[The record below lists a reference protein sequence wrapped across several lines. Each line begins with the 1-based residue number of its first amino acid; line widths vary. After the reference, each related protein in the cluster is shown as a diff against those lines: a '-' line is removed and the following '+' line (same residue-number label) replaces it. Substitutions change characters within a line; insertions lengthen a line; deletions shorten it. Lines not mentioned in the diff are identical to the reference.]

1 MVAKR
6 PATATPRARSRCFTG
21 HAVTASCRPGARAS
35 SHTQRGGQAQVSV
48 PAGRAERRPAS
59 RVRRTFGCV
68 CTCARVLTRALTRVL
83 KSDTGRPVLATLR
96 APASRPRAPYTAGST
111 RRTELCGPHRP
122 APGARRP
129 PGPRP
134 PHRGSPCDQNTRRV
148 HGPSGAK
155 GPGERRAWGLCR
167 VASGSA
173 RRARRWRP
181 AAPDS
186 HTGAAPGARCPLLGR
201 PGSPLRP
208 PRPLP
213 GARQASRCDAHA
225 SSTLRSPARFYPRP
239 CHFCPPREP
248 RDSPLAI
255 PDTSHAL
262 ARKSARRSGPLGFKA
277 ARSLRKELASRGNE
291 ATQSRFPRD
300 GAGSCRV
307 TDQLT
312 GLNGSGRSEPLLSCG
327 FGHARLSTPRPRRGR
342 IPSTWGDFTNDFCG
356 KQQPDSDAGPR

>member
-21 HAVTASCRPGARAS
+21 HVVTASCRPGARAS

-225 SSTLRSPARFYPRP
+225 SSTPRSPARFTHVPVASVRP
-239 CHFCPPREP
+239 V
-248 RDSPLAI
+248 SPA
-255 PDTSHAL
+255 TAL
-262 ARKSARRSGPLGFKA
+262 
-277 ARSLRKELASRGNE
+277 
-291 ATQSRFPRD
+291 SRFPTRRTRSLENQRD
-300 GAGSCRV
+300 VRAPS
-307 TDQLT
+307 
-312 GLNGSGRSEPLLSCG
+312 GLKQPAVCVKSLRLEETKRLNHAFPAMEPEAVALQTSL
-327 FGHARLSTPRPRRGR
+327 RG
-342 IPSTWGDFTNDFCG
+342 
-356 KQQPDSDAGPR
+356 

>member
-35 SHTQRGGQAQVSV
+35 SHTQRGGQAQASV

-68 CTCARVLTRALTRVL
+68 CTCARVLTCVL
-83 KSDTGRPVLATLR
+83 KSVTGRPVLATLR

-111 RRTELCGPHRP
+111 CRTELCGPH
-122 APGARRP
+122 
-129 PGPRP
+129 RP

-225 SSTLRSPARFYPRP
+225 SSTPRSPARFTHVPVASVRP
-239 CHFCPPREP
+239 V
-248 RDSPLAI
+248 SPA
-255 PDTSHAL
+255 TAL
-262 ARKSARRSGPLGFKA
+262 
-277 ARSLRKELASRGNE
+277 
-291 ATQSRFPRD
+291 SRFPTRRTRSLENQRD
-300 GAGSCRV
+300 VRAPS
-307 TDQLT
+307 
-312 GLNGSGRSEPLLSCG
+312 GLKQPAVCVKSLRLEETKRLNLAFPAMEPEAVALQTSL
-327 FGHARLSTPRPRRGR
+327 RG
-342 IPSTWGDFTNDFCG
+342 
-356 KQQPDSDAGPR
+356 

>member
-35 SHTQRGGQAQVSV
+35 SHTQRSGQAQASV

-68 CTCARVLTRALTRVL
+68 CTCARALTRAL

-111 RRTELCGPHRP
+111 CRTEPR
-122 APGARRP
+122 ATP
-129 PGPRP
+129 PG
-134 PHRGSPCDQNTRRV
+134 T
-148 HGPSGAK
+148 
-155 GPGERRAWGLCR
+155 
-167 VASGSA
+167 
-173 RRARRWRP
+173 WR
-181 AAPDS
+181 
-186 HTGAAPGARCPLLGR
+186 TAAPGAAPASPQVPVRPEHAACARALGR
-201 PGSPLRP
+201 Q
-208 PRPLP
+208 
-213 GARQASRCDAHA
+213 GARRKARLGSVSRRERLSAAGPALASGGPRLSHRGCAWGP
-225 SSTLRSPARFYPRP
+225 LSPARTPRVSAEAPSAAPRRPTSFSLRRPRVLHAPEPGPFHPRP

-300 GAGSCRV
+300 GAGSC
-307 TDQLT
+307 
-312 GLNGSGRSEPLLSCG
+312 LLQTS
-327 FGHARLSTPRPRRGR
+327 LRG
-342 IPSTWGDFTNDFCG
+342 
-356 KQQPDSDAGPR
+356 

>member
-6 PATATPRARSRCFTG
+6 PATANPGARSRCFTG

-35 SHTQRGGQAQVSV
+35 SHTQRGGQAQASV

-68 CTCARVLTRALTRVL
+68 CTCAHACAHACAEVR
-83 KSDTGRPVLATLR
+83 
-96 APASRPRAPYTAGST
+96 
-111 RRTELCGPHRP
+111 HRP
-122 APGARRP
+122 TSAGDAPCTCQPPAGPVHSRVHLLDGAAWATPPGTWRTAA

-134 PHRGSPCDQNTRRV
+134 PHRGSPRDQNARRV

-239 CHFCPPREP
+239 CRFRPPREP

-255 PDTSHAL
+255 PETSHAP
-262 ARKSARRSGPLGFKA
+262 ARKSVRRSGPLGFKA

-291 ATQSRFPRD
+291 VTQSRFPRD
-300 GAGSCRV
+300 GAGSSV

-312 GLNGSGRSEPLLSCG
+312 GLNRRGRSEPFLSCG

-342 IPSTWGDFTNDFCG
+342 IQSTWGDFTNDFCG
-356 KQQPDSDAGPR
+356 KQRPDSDAGPR